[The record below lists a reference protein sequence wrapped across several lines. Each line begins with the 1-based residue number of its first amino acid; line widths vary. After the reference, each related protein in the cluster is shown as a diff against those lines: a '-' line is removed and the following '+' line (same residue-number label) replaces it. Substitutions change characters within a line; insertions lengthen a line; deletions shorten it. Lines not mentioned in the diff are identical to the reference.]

1 MTGKQRIRDQMRE
14 LLRAL
19 PSEAAAAG
27 GAAACRRIVRQREF
41 TDARTVMIFLPMPGE
56 IDARDVARAAWA
68 AHKRVVAPKVRRGRR
83 GLMDAI
89 EIRSLEAD
97 LEVSGWG
104 IPEPTSG
111 EALDAGELDLI
122 VVPALAFDRRGN
134 RLGRGGGYY
143 DRFLQR
149 AGGGPLLCGLAFACQ
164 LLDELPT
171 EPHDRTVDM
180 LATDE
185 EFLRFG
191 RREN

>member
-1 MTGKQRIRDQMRE
+1 MKDKRQIRVE
-14 LLRAL
+14 IKAAL
-19 PSEAAAAG
+19 KAMGPEAAAGAG
-27 GAAACRRIVRQREF
+27 RAACRHVVEQREF
-41 TDARTVMIFLPMPGE
+41 TEARAVMIFLPMPGE
-56 IDARDVARAAWA
+56 IDARDIARAAWA
-68 AHKRVVAPKVRRGRR
+68 ARKRVVAPKVRPGRR

-89 EIRSLEAD
+89 EIRSLETD

-104 IPEPTSG
+104 IPEPTCDKPF
-111 EALDAGELDLI
+111 DAGELDLI

-149 AGGGPLLCGLAFACQ
+149 AGDRPALCGLAFACQ

-171 EPHDRTVDM
+171 EPHDRTVKM

>member
-1 MTGKQRIRDQMRE
+1 MKDKRQIRAEMKA
-14 LLRAL
+14 AL
-19 PSEAAAAG
+19 KAMAPEAAA
-27 GAAACRRIVRQREF
+27 GASRAACRQIVGQREF
-41 TDARTVMIFLPMPGE
+41 ADARTVMIFLPMPGE
-56 IDARDVARAAWA
+56 IDARDIARAAWA
-68 AHKRVVAPKVRRGRR
+68 AHKRVVVPKVRRGRR

-104 IPEPTSG
+104 IPEPTCDKPF
-111 EALDAGELDLI
+111 DAGELDLI

-143 DRFLQR
+143 DRFLR
-149 AGGGPLLCGLAFACQ
+149 RVGGGSLLCGLAFACQ

-180 LATDE
+180 VASDE

-191 RREN
+191 RGDN